1 MHMMMT
7 TMECQNGGQD
17 TTGWVD
23 VSSRATQFGLPGR
36 VLISN
41 AAWLLAVY
49 FVSDMADRNC
59 PAKEGQRLGRL
70 LVELV
75 ITLSGQRGRNS
86 NALGNFELFL
96 PPAIDQRRGLTLPC
110 AHLSVR
116 IDQATDVPV
125 IRMDVAPS
133 ISHLR
138 RAQTTELAA

>member
-1 MHMMMT
+1 MMTT
-7 TMECQNGGQD
+7 TMECQNGGED

-23 VSSRATQFGLPGR
+23 VSSRATQFGLSGR

-41 AAWLLAVY
+41 AAWLQAVY

-75 ITLSGQRGRNS
+75 ITLSGQRGRHS
-86 NALGNFELFL
+86 NAVGNFELFL

-110 AHLSVR
+110 AHLSVEV
-116 IDQATDVPV
+116 DQVADCPV
-125 IRMDVAPS
+125 IRMDVASGIS
-133 ISHLR
+133 ISR
-138 RAQTTELAA
+138 QPGAQITELAA